1 MACAQGNPRGTT
13 DFDGD
18 KLQKELEENGYA
30 VIPDLMT
37 ASECDTLTSEF
48 KDWVDKFHDGHIP
61 LQKRTS
67 VIQSY
72 RVGHFQPS
80 WEVRLKA
87 KAVFKAVW
95 GTDKLLSSID
105 GIAISKPPENADE
118 YRKESK
124 DWLHLDKGCGEKG
137 TCIPRRRLSRGT
149 DKGGLLLPSIG
160 QVPPLPRGI
169 FQNVP

>member
-1 MACAQGNPRGTT
+1 M
-13 DFDGD
+13 
-18 KLQKELEENGYA
+18 EENGYA

-105 GIAISKPPENADE
+105 GIAISKPPEN
-118 YRKESK
+118 
-124 DWLHLDKGCGEKG
+124 
-137 TCIPRRRLSRGT
+137 GT
-149 DKGGLLLPSIG
+149 DFLYNVLTLNVYLTSTSTEIVKQIG
-160 QVPPLPRGI
+160 MGI
-169 FQNVP
+169 A